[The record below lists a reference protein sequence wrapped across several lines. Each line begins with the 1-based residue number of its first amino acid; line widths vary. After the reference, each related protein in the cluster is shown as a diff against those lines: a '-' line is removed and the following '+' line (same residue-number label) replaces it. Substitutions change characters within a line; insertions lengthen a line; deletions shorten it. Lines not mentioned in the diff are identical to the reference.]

1 VPVDPRRAEL
11 PPRSTAVSEGT
22 CWPPCDGE
30 FKGRR
35 KKAGLQSSGNPLPV
49 FPCVVGSV
57 TLAAHGLNVR
67 SALTSPSPNF
77 TSQFFL
83 FFGEKWSEPGSSEYG
98 AARTSAMKATGSS
111 SRQQQQP
118 VGVAS
123 DC

>member
-1 VPVDPRRAEL
+1 M
-11 PPRSTAVSEGT
+11 SERT
-22 CWPPCDGE
+22 CWPPSDGE

-77 TSQFFL
+77 SCSL
-83 FFGEKWSEPGSSEYG
+83 EKSGQNPEVQSMEQHEP
-98 AARTSAMKATGSS
+98 
-111 SRQQQQP
+111 QP
-118 VGVAS
+118 
-123 DC
+123 